1 MVHLKTERTAEAMQ
15 AFRQSAELSEQVFG
29 AQHAETAQ
37 SFGDLGMFLRRHGD
51 HAQAQLF
58 LRRAQEAT
66 QGLFHLA
73 SSLEE
78 SGDLSGAAGE
88 FERLLALRARQV
100 GVYPLE
106 NAATEVRLAGLYLKA
121 QRTGPAKELLNHA
134 ICVLERNGGQ
144 PLALAEEQ
152 SGRPE
157 EARRWRE
164 AASHLAT
171 MG

>member
-1 MVHLKTERTAEAMQ
+1 M
-15 AFRQSAELSEQVFG
+15 
-29 AQHAETAQ
+29 
-37 SFGDLGMFLRRHGD
+37 
-51 HAQAQLF
+51 
-58 LRRAQEAT
+58 
-66 QGLFHLA
+66 
-73 SSLEE
+73 
-78 SGDLSGAAGE
+78 
-88 FERLLALRARQV
+88 
-100 GVYPLE
+100 GVNPLE

-144 PLALAEEQ
+144 PLAQALDTLALAEEQ